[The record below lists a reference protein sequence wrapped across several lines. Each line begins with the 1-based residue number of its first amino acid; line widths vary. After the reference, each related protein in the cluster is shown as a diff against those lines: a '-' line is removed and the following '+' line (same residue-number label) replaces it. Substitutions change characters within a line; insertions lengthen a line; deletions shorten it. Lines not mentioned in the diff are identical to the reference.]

1 MPNVFQIKSGG
12 FNGRESYPKE
22 GYLCKIST
30 KLLIVSRINFKLFSP
45 LVEHQHIDQTGNTT
59 VMYTQKCET
68 LNLFKERNIST
79 NL

>member
-1 MPNVFQIKSGG
+1 MPNVLQIKIGG

-45 LVEHQHIDQTGNTT
+45 LVEHQHIDKHKTPLLCTHKN
-59 VMYTQKCET
+59 V
-68 LNLFKERNIST
+68 RH
-79 NL
+79 